1 MENRIINEIKE
12 ELIKLNELL
21 KDEELENIKK
31 FIKEKIT
38 GYKNKYLNN
47 NTGDFKGT
55 LLEFIV
61 RSHKKSEIV
70 DFLKKEEFISSED
83 IKIEIIKNEELR
95 KEVLENNI
103 FDLLELWIKDESF
116 NIEILGD
123 KINNYLVFLVES
135 KKIEILKEL
144 SERVPLKSII
154 YGTKT
159 LLDII
164 IESSL
169 ESKDKKDLMILYR
182 EKGALTSYELI
193 LLESDENKSFLKN
206 EKSLLEKKINEI
218 MKEHK
223 LDYNKIFDLVFTLLL
238 SKNSDNLKKFLE
250 VYNDEYSENLMTV
263 SVSEVEFGYGFV
275 PKTIKYNFF
284 DFLFVGHKRDIFSQL
299 YKNEKGHIY
308 TLIELYFKNTNYN
321 FEYILNF
328 ELLTFLLNEVYNISK
343 EAILRLRKFIDFNYN
358 GLNNYLDKFD
368 IFTLLEEYY
377 LVSDDFLNNDFFYKY
392 LIEKIKLTLSSKEFK
407 YSYIYEGS
415 FLEFKIVSLYT
426 FLNNGIINE
435 KYYKKRAKKIL
446 DLLTECVENLEKD
459 EFKTL
464 LSIKDSLGRTLLHE
478 LFIFNDERLINVL
491 IEKLEINEDNYSI
504 ILIKD
509 EFGNTPLD
517 YIDIFRIV
525 ISDVVIKKIHENYK
539 NKLNNKAYSFYFY
552 VSILDTILSYTS
564 AVTNKTINVK
574 NYSQDDLSIVPS
586 TNVYE
591 LFKNKLTELKI
602 DEKFT
607 KKGLTSYK
615 TIAEITDNINSIE
628 ERSLKKFLQDTFG
641 DESKKTLVMLERLGY
656 SIVKNKNKSKLIIE
670 NIKRNISLFTEE
682 TISDIKNF
690 IVETLYISLN
700 KALYIDLEKKIKIEK
715 IETLEEIQHEID
727 LLEKLMIKNKDDKDK
742 MMRYSS
748 TLYKKNQRR
757 KKIEEIIDSVKPLSF
772 IEFKNQFK
780 LIDNYIRNLGSKG
793 IDTEFFNRLKRI
805 TIALYGEDIVELYT
819 NLAELN
825 CSKNTFITASD
836 EKIFSFISKEIKKY
850 EMCKLDRGNKIAI
863 IPDILEE
870 KYLYFLT
877 GKGYATE
884 IYNTNL
890 RTKLFDF

>member
-21 KDEELENIKK
+21 KDEELDNIKK
-31 FIKEKIT
+31 FIKENMT

-83 IKIEIIKNEELR
+83 IKIEVIKNEELR
-95 KEVLENNI
+95 KEVLENNL

-116 NIEILGD
+116 NIEILGE

-135 KKIEILKEL
+135 KKIEFLKEL
-144 SERVPLKSII
+144 SNIVSLKNII
-154 YGTKT
+154 YGTRT
-159 LLDII
+159 ILDII
-164 IESSL
+164 IESDFEAKEKIEL
-169 ESKDKKDLMILYR
+169 IMLYR

-193 LLESDENKSFLKN
+193 LLESDKNESFLKN
-206 EKSLLEKKINEI
+206 EKSLLEKKITEI

-250 VYNDEYSENLMTV
+250 VYHDEYSENLM
-263 SVSEVEFGYGFV
+263 EVYAEELNGMS
-275 PKTIKYNFF
+275 IRKYNFF
-284 DFLFVGHKRDIFSQL
+284 DFLFVGHKRDIFYQL
-299 YKNEKGHIY
+299 YRNEKGHIY
-308 TLIELYFKNTNYN
+308 TLLKLYFKNTNYN

-328 ELLTFLLNEVYNISK
+328 ELLTFLFNEVYNISK
-343 EAILRLRKFIDFNYN
+343 ESILRLRKFIDFNYN

-368 IFTLLEEYY
+368 IFRLLEEYY

-407 YSYIYEGS
+407 YSYIYGES

-459 EFKTL
+459 EFKAL

-491 IEKLEINEDNYSI
+491 TKKLEINENNYSI

-525 ISDVVIKKIHENYK
+525 ISDEIIKKIHENYK

-564 AVTNKTINVK
+564 AITNKTINVK

-607 KKGLTSYK
+607 KTGLTSYK

-670 NIKRNISLFTEE
+670 NIKQNISLFTEE

-727 LLEKLMIKNKDDKDK
+727 LLENLMIKNKDDKDK

-850 EMCKLDRGNKIAI
+850 EMCKLDRDNKIAI

-877 GKGYATE
+877 GKGYTTE